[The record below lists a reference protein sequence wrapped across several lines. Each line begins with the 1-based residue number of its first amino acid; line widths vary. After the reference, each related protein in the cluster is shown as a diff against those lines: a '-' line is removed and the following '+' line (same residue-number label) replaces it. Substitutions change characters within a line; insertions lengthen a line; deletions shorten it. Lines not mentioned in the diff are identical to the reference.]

1 MLSDIFSNAHSRQKA
16 EKLTE
21 ITFEGSCL
29 AIQGILY
36 RPLNNADTC
45 SLAKPELIKVTS

>member
-1 MLSDIFSNAHSRQKA
+1 MLSDIFSNAHSRQNA

-29 AIQGILY
+29 VNSRNFIQ
-36 RPLNNADTC
+36 AV
-45 SLAKPELIKVTS
+45 K